1 MSEKT
6 VKIQLE
12 DEVIEF
18 KIEENQSLVFEIQNV
33 NNELKIN
40 KRENVQASE
49 NNEDH
54 SNINKSDYDLYDQDY
69 IAKHHETSI
78 YDVLNTNI
86 VEESNVDE
94 GNAIESENIITDD
107 NKLKEVENNS
117 ENDSLVESVKAHQR
131 DKDNNDSASYENMIS
146 NVLERFKRDEQK
158 ETNK

>member
-1 MSEKT
+1 MAEKT
-6 VKIQLE
+6 VRIQLE
-12 DEVIEF
+12 DEIIEF
-18 KIEENQSLVFEIQNV
+18 KIEENQSLVFDIQNV

-40 KRENVQASE
+40 KRENIQASE

-54 SNINKSDYDLYDQDY
+54 SDINESGYDLYDQDY

-86 VEESNVDE
+86 VEESNADE
-94 GNAIESENIITDD
+94 GNTIESETITTDD
-107 NKLKEVENNS
+107 NKSKEVENNT
-117 ENDSLVESVKAHQR
+117 ETNSLVESVKAHQR
-131 DKDNNDSASYENMIS
+131 DKDNNNSTSYENMIS